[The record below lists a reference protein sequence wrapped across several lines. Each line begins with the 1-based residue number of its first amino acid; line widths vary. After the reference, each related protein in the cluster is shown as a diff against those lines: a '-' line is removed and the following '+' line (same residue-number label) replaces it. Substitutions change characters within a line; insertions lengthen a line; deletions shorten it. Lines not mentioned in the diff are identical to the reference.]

1 MYGGGAGGAEVAG
14 SEGEGP
20 AGDGLVVDEQHLGA
34 DESVGRASGD
44 GRQAN
49 RRLTAATRWAELTA
63 PRPGGT
69 ESSTMA

>member
-34 DESVGRASGD
+34 VERVGRARVTDASRTG
-44 GRQAN
+44 GSR
-49 RRLTAATRWAELTA
+49 
-63 PRPGGT
+63 PRPAGR
-69 ESSTMA
+69 S